1 MSGSIA
7 YKQYQRTQ
15 RIIRTE
21 DNYSG
26 GMMYVNTPLD
36 TGYSR
41 IILNLDLAENGTGL
55 KPRAGLRTFAKT
67 ESVTTE
73 TLVSDWHSNPP
84 YCITNSVM
92 RRDADGTVKYT
103 DTVVIDRD
111 VYKVGPYSDESSY
124 PITRLTHA
132 ATDEEA
138 AVYFD
143 KNKAHCFAWQGDL
156 YHMHQD
162 GLYHF
167 NESLLDSKI
176 IYKHEEVS
184 PRALTPKDAVTM
196 GYNMLSKEPYHFSN
210 SESVAAVG
218 DILGV
223 LPYKINDDDTIGDL
237 ALNVDRGEIY
247 LKVYLS
253 VINDPNTLYQ
263 YSIQWRESTQGS
275 WEDIAQSDPYDD
287 STNGVKGSTLYEKGL
302 AVKWELPAT
311 NGLPIYVRVLLR
323 MASDNTPLY
332 KIHRTSTIS
341 EGTTLGEGTNIPYLS
356 THGLNFVFRENSYNN
371 FVTPIN
377 CSVADDTYFP
387 AGTYLSYCKV
397 SRALLSSNVVA
408 LPSLIYDK
416 SSEELSLKYSSADF
430 TITDSTGVTRP
441 LSYLLSCF
449 YTDTGEVTTPG
460 ATAYTRLV
468 LPAGVTISHLVHGAL
483 TNIVTGSCT
492 ITGPAVIPLVCE
504 TVDEIVTVTS
514 DFKPSTSCT
523 FVNIYAPEARTI
535 DSTINYTVGA
545 GTILSI
551 GDVLND
557 VSVYQTCL
565 VGVLEDP
572 NEEGYYTALASSKIA
587 PVTSV
592 VSFIFKTDAVSAVV
606 NYDLTTAKGMCY
618 WKDRLVLWGVASPD
632 TTVIQYQEDS
642 ANLLFFSELNDPSYF
657 PYPQNVNTFTEP
669 VLRALPFGDDLLVI
683 TATSMHLVMLN
694 EDGLSWT
701 TTQIQSN
708 LRFNEDEMYLV
719 QVVNNMVLF
728 KSGPQF
734 YLLVPST
741 TNIGNLVVAPITKNI
756 KQIFDNP
763 KNFIKRLFVQLF
775 SNNTDKA
782 LQTRLLAVLESK
794 TLQLNTFVDF
804 EHVHIT
810 YSLPFSYQA
819 ASDYMLRNCHV
830 TVDFLYNTSSRIWK
844 CYLYSTSP
852 GHVLIRKD
860 AVKSGVYISTLL
872 GGGANNLAIQYRMFD
887 ETTTVDKI
895 YGNQPDPFSNLHYLD
910 TGLRNQD
917 PAYNKRYREA
927 QLRLANH
934 TSSPLTFYTEYSL
947 DGVVYLPLYAP
958 TVETSTDEDG
968 TLISDLN
975 YDYREALTVTG
986 TPVLTKEI
994 NDTLDISGDI
1004 PVLVGY
1010 AHDATDDVY
1019 AFSIEA
1025 GKESMLEAP
1034 FTLKL
1039 RSTILGKGYAPS
1051 LKIYS
1056 RNTTDFT
1063 ILDHTWVY
1071 RIMNAR

>member
-1 MSGSIA
+1 MSTNT

-26 GMMYVNTPLD
+26 GMMYINTPLD

-41 IILNLDLAENGTGL
+41 IILNLDLAENSKGL

-67 ESVTTE
+67 GSVTTE
-73 TLVSDWHSNPP
+73 TKVSDWHANPP
-84 YCITNSVM
+84 YCIANSVM
-92 RRDADGTVKYT
+92 RRDADGTVKYI
-103 DTVVIDRD
+103 DTVVIDKD
-111 VYKVGPYSDESSY
+111 VYKVGPYSNESSY

-132 ATDEEA
+132 KTDEEA

-167 NESLLDSKI
+167 NESLLESKI
-176 IYKHEEVS
+176 IYKHEEV
-184 PRALTPKDAVTM
+184 PARALTPKDAVTM
-196 GYNMLSKEPYHFSN
+196 GYNMLSKAPYHFSN
-210 SESVAAVG
+210 SESATTAG

-223 LPYKINDDDTIGDL
+223 LPYKINDDGTLGDL
-237 ALNVDRGEIY
+237 ALNVDHGEIY

-253 VINDPNTLYQ
+253 VMNDPNVLYQ

-275 WEDIAQSDPYDD
+275 WEDIAQSSHYDD
-287 STNGVKGSTLYEKGL
+287 STNGVAGSKLYEEGL
-302 AVKWELPAT
+302 TVKWDLPVT
-311 NGLPIYVRVLLR
+311 NGLPIYVRVRLR
-323 MASDNTPLY
+323 VASDNTPLY
-332 KIHRTSTIS
+332 KIHKTSTIG
-341 EGTTLGEGTNIPYLS
+341 ENTALGEGTSIPQLS
-356 THGLNFVFRENSYNN
+356 THGLNFVFRENAYND

-377 CSVADDTYFP
+377 CAIAYDTYFP

-397 SRALLSSNVVA
+397 SRRLLSSSVTA
-408 LPSLIYDK
+408 LPPLTYDK
-416 SSEELSLKYSSADF
+416 SSGALSPEYSSKVF
-430 TITDSTGVTRP
+430 TITDSTGVVRP

-449 YTDTGEVTTPG
+449 YTDDGEATTPG
-460 ATAYTRLV
+460 ATAHTRLV
-468 LPAGVTISHLVHGAL
+468 LPAGVTISHLNYGLL
-483 TNIVTGSCT
+483 TNTVTGRCI

-504 TVDEIVTVTS
+504 TVDNIVTITS
-514 DFKPSTSCT
+514 GFEPSTSCT
-523 FVNIYAPEARTI
+523 FVNIYAPEACTVYN
-535 DSTINYTVGA
+535 TINYTVGA
-545 GTILSI
+545 GTVLST

-557 VSVYQTCL
+557 VSVYQACL
-565 VGVLEDP
+565 VGVLQNP

-592 VSFIFKTDAVSAVV
+592 VSFVFKTDSVSAVV

-618 WKDRLVLWGVASPD
+618 WKDRLVLWGVASPG
-632 TTVIQYQEDS
+632 TTTTQYQEDS

-669 VLRALPFGDDLLVI
+669 VLKALPFGDDLLVI

-701 TTQIQSN
+701 TAQIQSN
-708 LRFNEDEMYLV
+708 LRFNENEMYLV

-741 TNIGNLVVAPITKNI
+741 VNAGNLVVAPITKNI

-782 LQTRLLAVLESK
+782 LQECLLAVLEAK
-794 TLQLNTFVDF
+794 PLQLNTFVDF

-810 YSLPFSYQA
+810 YSLPFNYEG
-819 ASDYMLRNCHV
+819 DCHV

-872 GGGANNLAIQYRMFD
+872 GTGDYNLAVQYRMFD
-887 ETTTVDKI
+887 ETITVDEI
-895 YGNQPDPFSNLHYLD
+895 SGGQPDPFSNLHYLD

-917 PAYNKRYREA
+917 SAYNKRYREA
-927 QLRLANH
+927 QLRLSNH
-934 TSSPLTFYTEYSL
+934 TSNPLTFYTEYSL

-958 TVETSTDEDG
+958 TLETTKDEDG
-968 TLISDLN
+968 TPITNLK
-975 YDYREALTVTG
+975 YDYREALSVTG
-986 TPVLTKEI
+986 TPVLTKEV
-994 NDTLDISGDI
+994 NNTLDLSGDI
-1004 PVLVGY
+1004 PILVGY
-1010 AHDATDDVY
+1010 AHDTTDDVY

-1025 GKESMLEAP
+1025 GKESILEAP

-1051 LKIYS
+1051 LKVYS